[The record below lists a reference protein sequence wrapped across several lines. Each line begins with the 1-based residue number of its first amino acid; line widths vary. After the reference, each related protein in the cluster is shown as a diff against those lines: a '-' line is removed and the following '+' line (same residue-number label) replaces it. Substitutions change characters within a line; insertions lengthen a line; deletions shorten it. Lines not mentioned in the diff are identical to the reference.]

1 MRFALVSAIA
11 LAVSAPALG
20 AKPAITSS
28 EETYAQVCI
37 DAERSLDRLLEACTA
52 ALSEPSLTANQRIDL
67 LVALGDVYSW
77 QDDDYKARNI
87 YEQALDLNPRD
98 VTALNG
104 LGWVVRVT
112 DGDAAA
118 LDVFERSLASQVT
131 VQGLAGKASTG
142 RAAGAIDG
150 ATSREMLRAALAI
163 DPTYIWALREIAW
176 SLNDEGKYADAMAVF
191 EEALETDAD
200 DDNALYGLAR
210 VQLRM
215 NDPEAALD
223 NLNRVVAGSPEHFA
237 ALVYRVIALRDL
249 DRHAQALREADRVI
263 EVYPNRTSGY
273 IEKGLALMA
282 LERRSEAIDTFAAA
296 DAKLGPDNALLYW
309 YADSLIYDGR
319 LSDALGVI
327 NRAISLDGV
336 DHSDYLLKSY
346 IALEL
351 ENYPVAKEAAQAAL
365 GTGVNDPWAHYYI
378 AITLV
383 HDGDMDGAMTRF
395 AEAMEGGL
403 PGDRVGAFA
412 SELVSAGKFIE
423 AAQLRLKY

>member
-1 MRFALVSAIA
+1 MRLLLVSALA
-11 LAVSAPALG
+11 LSVSAPALG

-37 DAERSLDRLLEACTA
+37 DQERSLDRLLEACTA
-52 ALSEPSLTANQRIDL
+52 ALSEPSLTTNQRADL

-77 QDDDYKARNI
+77 QDDDLRAKAI
-87 YEQALDLNPRD
+87 YEQALELNPLN

-118 LDVFERSLASQVT
+118 MDVFERSLASQVT
-131 VQGLAGKASTG
+131 VQGLAGKASTA
-142 RAAGAIDG
+142 REVGAIDG

-163 DPTYIWALREIAW
+163 DPTYLWALREIAW
-176 SLNDEGKYADAMAVF
+176 SLHEDGDYAASAAAF
-191 EEALETDAD
+191 EEALAQDAD

-215 NDPEAALD
+215 GEPDAALE
-223 NLNRVVAGSPEHFA
+223 NLNRVVAGAPEHFA

-249 DRHAQALREADRVI
+249 DRNAQALREADRVI
-263 EVYPNRTSGY
+263 EIYPNRTSGY

-282 LERRSEAIDTFAAA
+282 LERRAEAIETFAAA
-296 DAKLGPDNALLYW
+296 DTKLGPDNALLYW

-319 LSDALGVI
+319 LNEAMGVI
-327 NRAISLDGV
+327 DRAIALEGAN
-336 DHSDYLLKSY
+336 HSDYLLKSY

-351 ENYPVAKEAAQAAL
+351 ENYPVAKQAAQAAL